1 MWPRCRSQVA
11 LSIGISIVALGCGSR
26 GGGQHPGTVS
36 GPTLTL
42 IDSVKVQESDSI
54 YIGRPYTPA
63 IDPYDGTVYV
73 PDFFSNRVYRFGR
86 DGQLLRTYGRPGQG
100 PGEFRSAEMTFVLDD
115 STLVVDDPGQE
126 RLEFFDRHTGD
137 FRRERDLPLAPG
149 TSAPVVTPDGI
160 WMHAVSDGMRVG
172 MAVWHPTRDTV
183 TALGPLPGPYRASLD
198 HPPSIF
204 AQFFDVGGVV
214 MRPDDT
220 VVNGWS
226 GLNWLY
232 VHGLDGAVLDSV
244 RVPAVRRRDVP
255 PNLEK
260 RMDSG
265 DMGDRE
271 RYESGSGLLRM
282 AALPGGG
289 LVIVYHDL
297 HILRLHP
304 LPPTF
309 YSTVWVSVVSPDLEE
324 ACVDA
329 RLPVSR
335 DAESVEAF
343 RGDTL
348 FQFDR
353 RIVGKKTARPRL
365 QTWLR
370 TFLVG
375 TRGCDWL
382 PTRPGH

>member
-1 MWPRCRSQVA
+1 VRPLRRSRLL
-11 LSIGISIVALGCGSR
+11 LSTAIAIVALGCGSR
-26 GGGQHPGTVS
+26 GGGPRSGKVS

-42 IDSVKVQESDSI
+42 IDSVEVQESDSI

-86 DGQLLRTYGRPGQG
+86 DGRLLRTYGRPGQG

-115 STLVVDDPGQE
+115 STVVVDDPGQE
-126 RLEFFDRHTGD
+126 RLEFFDRRTGA
-137 FRRERDLPLAPG
+137 FRRDRNLPLAPG
-149 TSAPVVTPDGI
+149 TSAPIVTPHGV
-160 WMHAVSDGMRVG
+160 WMHAVSDGRRVG
-172 MAVWHPTRDTV
+172 MAVWYPARDTV
-183 TALGPLPGPYRASLD
+183 MTLGRLPGPYLASLD
-198 HPPSIF
+198 DPPSIF
-204 AQFFDVGGVV
+204 AQFFDVGGLVV
-214 MRPDDT
+214 RPDDT

-226 GLNWLY
+226 GLNWMY
-232 VHGLDGAVLDSV
+232 VHSLDGTVLDSV
-244 RVPAVRRRDVP
+244 WVPAVRRRDVP
-255 PNLEK
+255 SNLEK
-260 RMDSG
+260 RMDGG

-282 AALPGGG
+282 GTLPNGG
-289 LVIVYHDL
+289 LVLVYHDV

-309 YSTVWVSVVSPDLEE
+309 YSTVWVSVVSPDLER

-335 DAESVEAF
+335 DAESVEAI

-353 RIVGKKTARPRL
+353 RIVGQKTAHPRL
-365 QTWLR
+365 QTWIR
-370 TFLVG
+370 TYLVRTG
-375 TRGCDWL
+375 DCDWL
-382 PTRPGH
+382 PTRPES